1 MHQQSSLGEQVIKES
16 SVSLLEDSQNRTQSF
31 EDNSKPAISI
41 SSAPA
46 PKSMT
51 KVDHDNATTF
61 SKLSDLT
68 KNTAMR
74 VRSSPKQKQ

>member
-1 MHQQSSLGEQVIKES
+1 
-16 SVSLLEDSQNRTQSF
+16 
-31 EDNSKPAISI
+31 
-41 SSAPA
+41 
-46 PKSMT
+46 MT

-74 VRSSPKQKQ
+74 ARGSPKQKQ